1 MKAKISDLLK
11 EETIRR
17 ALATEETFSRI
28 DVGGV
33 VRGYVP
39 DDGFEKFY
47 KSVLSTD
54 VASRGD
60 TDGEDELEKFRKSIA
75 VPLGEFPDI
84 ARRTD
89 RSTVVTRGSGKG
101 SGFVTDERTTS
112 VIDRTP
118 PTMSVWDLSPF
129 RTLLEVYKT
138 WFPEDA
144 VDKRTVSEEEVLAL
158 PKRIANSCFETMIV
172 DELFSFTHTFL
183 QDAPASIAILK
194 GIIERNDVHKYFI
207 KKTHKY
213 IKTFSLSIENIKKE
227 YQKTE
232 EKYRSSKKTADKGFY
247 PLKVQAI
254 IYIYLDE
261 PHEKSPWDIKDGT
274 MTW

>member
-28 DVGGV
+28 DI
-33 VRGYVP
+33 
-39 DDGFEKFY
+39 DGH
-47 KSVLSTD
+47 
-54 VASRGD
+54 GD
-60 TDGEDELEKFRKSIA
+60 TDGEDELEKIRKSIA
-75 VPLGEFPDI
+75 VPLGDFPDI
-84 ARRTD
+84 ASRTD
-89 RSTVVTRGSGKG
+89 RSTVVTRGSGKD

-183 QDAPASIAILK
+183 QDAPASIAVLR
-194 GIIERNDVHKYFI
+194 GVIERNDAHKYFI
-207 KKTHKY
+207 KKIHKY
-213 IKTFSLSIENIKKE
+213 IKTFSLSIENIKRE

-254 IYIYLDE
+254 IYLYLDE